1 MYFNPRSREGSDLID
16 INPQRTRHY
25 FNPRSREGSDVY
37 TYLPIM
43 VLRIFQSTLPRGERL
58 SIFESS
64 NTSRIISIHA
74 PARGATYFPTCHFF
88 DNSISIHA
96 PARGATNIRFTSASL
111 NSISIHAPARGATC
125 CLVAMK
131 ITLQFQSTL
140 PRGERP
146 RRAHEISVLSSFQS
160 TLPRG
165 ERRVF
170 FKVRFFLNH
179 FNPRSREGSDSGMAS
194 WN

>member
-111 NSISIHAPARGATC
+111 NSISIHAPARGAT
-125 CLVAMK
+125 
-131 ITLQFQSTL
+131 
-140 PRGERP
+140 
-146 RRAHEISVLSSFQS
+146 RRTNRKMAQQ
-160 TLPRG
+160 T
-165 ERRVF
+165 
-170 FKVRFFLNH
+170 N
-179 FNPRSREGSDSGMAS
+179 FNPRSREGSDRLYCFSRSNSKQISIHAPARGATA
-194 WN
+194 